1 MPSTAVWYGVLPVTV
16 PDAELPDVEVV
27 LAPADEAD
35 AELDPAAPEDEPLIA
50 GEPELALPVMVVPGR
65 VVVGPGT

>member
-1 MPSTAVWYGVLPVTV
+1 MTVL
-16 PDAELPDVEVV
+16 DEELPDVEVR
-27 LAPADEAD
+27 LATADEAD

-50 GEPELALPVMVVPGR
+50 EEPELGLPVMVVPGR